1 MNFKDKN
8 ILEKKNMPQLH
19 YLKALNYNN
28 SEVYIYYLYFFCFML
43 YSVSE
48 KDEGYSLKGLMVSF
62 KMILAMLEF

>member
-1 MNFKDKN
+1 
-8 ILEKKNMPQLH
+8 MPQLN